1 MLKDLF
7 RGRPRYATIN
17 PTPSDGRDRPA
28 PTAPREAPDGLWL
41 KCEGCE
47 TILYRKELQQHFQ
60 ICPKCGYHFR
70 IGGWERL
77 EQLAD
82 EGSFTVWEDHLTSVD
97 PLGFPGYAEKVTK
110 AQARTGLSEAVI
122 VGRAAIEELPVA
134 LGIFDFNFVGGSM
147 GSVVGERLTRLFER
161 AEEERLPVVIV
172 SAGGGGARM
181 QEGILSLMQMAK
193 TSQAVARYRRCRMP
207 YISVLTDPT
216 MGGVYASFASLGD
229 VIIAEPGARI
239 GFAGP
244 RIVEETTRQ
253 KLPEGFQTAEYAL
266 QNGMIDMVVPRPK
279 LREQVAQ
286 LIRLHL

>member
-17 PTPSDGRDRPA
+17 PTPAETREA
-28 PTAPREAPDGLWL
+28 PPEPAPREAPDGLWL
-41 KCEGCE
+41 KCDGCE
-47 TILYRKELQQHFQ
+47 TILYRKELQQHGQ
-60 ICPKCGYHFR
+60 ICPKCGHHFR

-82 EGSFTVWEDHLTSVD
+82 AGSFTAWEDHLTSVD
-97 PLGFPGYAEKVTK
+97 PLGFPGYPEKVSR
-110 AQARTGLSEAVI
+110 AQARTGLSEAVL
-122 VGRAAIEELPVA
+122 VGRAAIDELPVA

-147 GSVVGERLTRLFER
+147 GSVVGERITRLFER
-161 AEEERLPVVIV
+161 AERDRLPVVVV

-193 TSQAVARYRRCRMP
+193 TSQAVSRYRRCRMP
-207 YISVLTDPT
+207 FISVLTDPT

-229 VIIAEPGARI
+229 IIIAEPGARI

-253 KLPEGFQTAEYAL
+253 KLPEGFQTAEFAL
-266 QNGMIDMVVPRPK
+266 QNGMIDLVVPRPK
-279 LREQVAQ
+279 LRELLAQ
-286 LIRLHL
+286 LIRMHL

>member
-17 PTPSDGRDRPA
+17 PTPGEGRAQPSA
-28 PTAPREAPDGLWL
+28 VAPREAPDGLWL
-41 KCEGCE
+41 KCDGCE
-47 TILYRKELQQHFQ
+47 TILYRKELQQHGQ
-60 ICPKCGYHFR
+60 ICPRCGHHFR

-97 PLGFPGYAEKVTK
+97 PLGFPGYPEKVAR

-134 LGIFDFNFVGGSM
+134 LGVFDFHFVGGSM

-161 AEEERLPVVIV
+161 AGEERLPVVVV

-193 TSQAVARYRRCRMP
+193 TSQAVARYRQCRMP
-207 YISVLTDPT
+207 YIAVLTDPT

-253 KLPEGFQTAEYAL
+253 TLPEGFQTAEYAL
-266 QNGMIDMVVPRPK
+266 QNGMIDLVVPRPK

-286 LIRLHL
+286 LIRMHL

>member
-17 PTPSDGRDRPA
+17 PTPGESRQEPRPVA
-28 PTAPREAPDGLWL
+28 LKEAPDGLWL
-41 KCEGCE
+41 KCDGCE
-47 TILYRKELQQHFQ
+47 TILYRKELQQHAQ

-82 EGSFTVWEDHLTSVD
+82 EGSFTVWEDHLASVD
-97 PLGFPGYAEKVTK
+97 PLGFPGYPEKVVQ

-161 AEEERLPVVIV
+161 AEAERLPVVVV

-207 YISVLTDPT
+207 FISVLTDPT

-244 RIVEETTRQ
+244 RIVQETTRQ
-253 KLPEGFQTAEYAL
+253 VLPEGFQTAEYAL
-266 QNGMIDMVVPRPK
+266 QNGMIDLVVPRPK

-286 LIRLHL
+286 LLRLHL